1 MFFSLTLYL
10 SITIFFIGL
19 IYRVWK
25 WFRIRIGP
33 EAADFSVPDRAAAS
47 VKAIIATLF
56 SRRVFVILKVLVVD
70 VILQIRFLQEDF
82 LRWFMHML
90 IFFGFMMLL
99 LMHALDNFIT
109 EPLFTDYYS
118 TINPFMFLR
127 NFFGAMVV
135 LGVAIAVY
143 RRVTLKGLRIIT
155 KATDIYAISILAV
168 IMISGFALEGVK
180 IISFSIFDQMVED
193 YAGADDPEEIKPLK
207 ALWAEEYGVVFP
219 DFPDSFE
226 PALLEEGR
234 ELNEE
239 SCAECHTRPIWS
251 FVSYPLA
258 KALKSIALSL
268 TQAGADVWL
277 WYIHFLAC
285 FVGLAYLP
293 FSKFFHIFSTPVSLL
308 ANELVDHD
316 RPEPANV
323 ATRRAME
330 LDACTR
336 CGTCSLHCSVAPV
349 FSKIPNTNIFPSEK
363 LMALKA
369 FAADKQLGTKELHSI
384 QEGSFICTSCNRC
397 TTVCPVGINLQ
408 DLWLASRKDL
418 AAKGFPESQAFARAT
433 GAAEVA
439 AIIKD
444 VKDQKTCYLPGGHSM
459 VKHLNLSDQAG
470 TFASCLKCITCTV
483 ECPVVANYKK
493 PTDALDLMPH
503 QIMHALGLGLKELVL
518 GSRMIWDCLGCYLCQ
533 EKCPMGVKVT
543 DVFYELKN
551 ISYERLRAAELPRG
565 LEKKRPTML
574 SDRSKGAVS

>member
-1 MFFSLTLYL
+1 MFFSFTLYL

-19 IYRVWK
+19 VYRVWT
-25 WFRIRIGP
+25 WFRLRIGP
-33 EAADFSVPDRAAAS
+33 EAADFSVSERAVAS
-47 VKAIIATLF
+47 FKAIIATLF
-56 SRRVFVILKVLVVD
+56 SSRFFVILKVLLVD
-70 VILQIRFLQEDF
+70 VILQIRFLREDF

-90 IFFGFMMLL
+90 IFIGFMLLL
-99 LMHALDNFIT
+99 LMHALDNFIS

-127 NFFGAMVV
+127 NFLGAMVV
-135 LGVAIAVY
+135 SGVAIAVY

-168 IMISGFALEGVK
+168 IMISGVFLEGAK
-180 IISFSIFDQMVED
+180 ISSYTEYQIMVED
-193 YAGADDPEEIKPLK
+193 YAELEEEEEIK
-207 ALWAEEYGVVFP
+207 ALESYWAQHFGVVSP
-219 DFPDSFE
+219 NVKAPFE
-226 PALLEEGR
+226 EEILTFGQ
-234 ELNEE
+234 ELHEG
-239 SCAECHTRPIWS
+239 SCMDCHSQPQWA
-251 FVSYPLA
+251 FMGYAVA
-258 KALKSIALSL
+258 KVIKPIALSL
-268 TQAGADVWL
+268 DRAGSATIL

-285 FVGLAYLP
+285 FLGLAYLP
-293 FSKFFHIFSTPVSLL
+293 FSKFFHIFSTPISLL
-308 ANELVDHD
+308 VNEFGDHD
-316 RPEPANV
+316 RTEPANV

-349 FSKIPNTNIFPSEK
+349 FRKIPNANIFPSEK

-397 TTVCPVGINLQ
+397 TTVCPVGINLL

-418 AAKGFPESQAFARAT
+418 AAKGFPEPQAWARET

-470 TFASCLKCITCTV
+470 TFAGCLKCITCTV

-493 PTDALDLMPH
+493 PTEALDLMPH

-551 ISYERLRAAELPRG
+551 ISYERLRTAELPRG
-565 LEKKRPTML
+565 LEKKSPIMP
-574 SDRSKGAVS
+574 SGRSKGAVS

>member
-1 MFFSLTLYL
+1 MFFSFTLYL

-19 IYRVWK
+19 VYRVWT
-25 WFRIRIGP
+25 WFRLRIGP
-33 EAADFSVPDRAAAS
+33 EAADFSVSERAVAS
-47 VKAIIATLF
+47 FKAIIATLF
-56 SRRVFVILKVLVVD
+56 SSRFFVILKVLLVD
-70 VILQIRFLQEDF
+70 VILQIRFLREDF

-90 IFFGFMMLL
+90 IFIGFMLLL
-99 LMHALDNFIT
+99 LMHALDNFIS

-127 NFFGAMVV
+127 NFLGAMVV
-135 LGVAIAVY
+135 SGVAIAVY

-168 IMISGFALEGVK
+168 IMISGVFLEGAK
-180 IISFSIFDQMVED
+180 ISSYTEYQIMVED
-193 YAGADDPEEIKPLK
+193 YAELEEEEEIK
-207 ALWAEEYGVVFP
+207 ALESYWAQHFGVVSP
-219 DFPDSFE
+219 NVKAPFE
-226 PALLEEGR
+226 EEILTFGQ
-234 ELNEE
+234 ELHEG
-239 SCAECHTRPIWS
+239 SCMDCHSQPQWA
-251 FVSYPLA
+251 FMGYAVA
-258 KALKSIALSL
+258 KVIKPIALSL
-268 TQAGADVWL
+268 DRAGSATIL

-285 FVGLAYLP
+285 FLGLAYLP
-293 FSKFFHIFSTPVSLL
+293 FSKFFHIFSTPISLL
-308 ANELVDHD
+308 VNEFGDHD
-316 RPEPANV
+316 RAVPANV

-349 FSKIPNTNIFPSEK
+349 FRKIPNANIFPSEK

-397 TTVCPVGINLQ
+397 TTVCPVGINLL

-418 AAKGFPESQAFARAT
+418 AAKGFPEPQAWARET

-470 TFASCLKCITCTV
+470 TFAGCLKCITCTV

-493 PTDALDLMPH
+493 PTEALDLMPH

-551 ISYERLRAAELPRG
+551 ISYERLRTAELPRG
-565 LEKKRPTML
+565 LEKKSPIMP
-574 SDRSKGAVS
+574 SGRSKGAVS

>member
-1 MFFSLTLYL
+1 MFFSFTLYL

-19 IYRVWK
+19 VYRVWT

-33 EAADFSVPDRAAAS
+33 EAADFSVSDRAAAS
-47 VKAIIATLF
+47 FKAIIATLF
-56 SRRVFVILKVLVVD
+56 SNRFFVILKVLLVD
-70 VILQIRFLQEDF
+70 VILQIRFLREDF

-90 IFFGFMMLL
+90 IFIGFMLLL
-99 LMHALDNFIT
+99 LMHALDNFIS

-135 LGVAIAVY
+135 LGVATAVY
-143 RRVTLKGLRIIT
+143 RRLTLKGLRIIT

-168 IMISGFALEGVK
+168 IMISGVFLEGAK
-180 IISFSIFDQMVED
+180 ISSYTEYQIMVED
-193 YAGADDPEEIKPLK
+193 YAELEEEEEIK
-207 ALWAEEYGVVFP
+207 ALESYWAQHFGVVSP
-219 DFPDSFE
+219 NVKAPFE
-226 PALLEEGR
+226 EEILTFGQ
-234 ELNEE
+234 ELHEG
-239 SCAECHTRPIWS
+239 SCMDCHSQPQWA
-251 FVSYPLA
+251 FMGYAVA
-258 KALKSIALSL
+258 KVIKPIALSL
-268 TQAGADVWL
+268 DRAGSATIL

-285 FVGLAYLP
+285 FLGLAYLP
-293 FSKFFHIFSTPVSLL
+293 FSKFFHIFSTPISLL
-308 ANELVDHD
+308 VNEFGDHD
-316 RPEPANV
+316 RAEPANV

-349 FSKIPNTNIFPSEK
+349 FSKIPNINIFPSEK

-369 FAADKQLGTKELHSI
+369 FTADKQLGTKELHSI

-408 DLWLASRKDL
+408 DLWIASRKDL
-418 AAKGFPESQAFARAT
+418 AAKGFPEPQAWARET

-459 VKHLNLSDQAG
+459 VKHLNLLDQAS
-470 TFASCLKCITCTV
+470 TFSGCLKCITCTI

-493 PTDALDLMPH
+493 PIEALDLMPH

-551 ISYERLRAAELPRG
+551 ISYERLRTAELPRG
-565 LEKKRPTML
+565 LEKKSSIMP
-574 SDRSKGAVS
+574 SDRSKGAAL

>member
-1 MFFSLTLYL
+1 MFFSFTLYL

-19 IYRVWK
+19 VYRVWT
-25 WFRIRIGP
+25 WFRLRIGP
-33 EAADFSVPDRAAAS
+33 EAADFSVSERAVAS
-47 VKAIIATLF
+47 FKAIIATLF
-56 SRRVFVILKVLVVD
+56 SSRFFVILKVLLVD
-70 VILQIRFLQEDF
+70 VILQIRFLREDF

-90 IFFGFMMLL
+90 IFIGFMLLL
-99 LMHALDNFIT
+99 LMHALDNFIS

-127 NFFGAMVV
+127 NFLGAMVV

-168 IMISGFALEGVK
+168 IMISGVFLEGAK
-180 IISFSIFDQMVED
+180 ISSYTEYQIMVED
-193 YAGADDPEEIKPLK
+193 YAELEEEEEIK
-207 ALWAEEYGVVFP
+207 ALESYWAQHFGVVSP
-219 DFPDSFE
+219 NVKAPFE
-226 PALLEEGR
+226 EEILTFGQ
-234 ELNEE
+234 ELHEG
-239 SCAECHTRPIWS
+239 SCMDCHSQPQWA
-251 FVSYPLA
+251 FMGYAVA
-258 KALKSIALSL
+258 KVIKPIALSL
-268 TQAGADVWL
+268 DRAGSATIL

-285 FVGLAYLP
+285 FLGLAYLP
-293 FSKFFHIFSTPVSLL
+293 FSKFFHIFSTPISLL
-308 ANELVDHD
+308 VNEFGDHD
-316 RPEPANV
+316 RAVPANV

-349 FSKIPNTNIFPSEK
+349 FRKIPNANIFPSEK

-397 TTVCPVGINLQ
+397 TTVCPVGINLL

-418 AAKGFPESQAFARAT
+418 AAKGFPEPQAWARET

-470 TFASCLKCITCTV
+470 TFAGCLKCITCTV

-493 PTDALDLMPH
+493 PTEALDLMPH

-551 ISYERLRAAELPRG
+551 ISYERLRTAELPRG
-565 LEKKRPTML
+565 LEKKSPIMP
-574 SDRSKGAVS
+574 SGRSKGAVS

>member
-1 MFFSLTLYL
+1 MFFSFTLYL

-19 IYRVWK
+19 VYRVWT
-25 WFRIRIGP
+25 WFRLRIGP
-33 EAADFSVPDRAAAS
+33 EAADFSVSERAVAS
-47 VKAIIATLF
+47 FKAIIATLF
-56 SRRVFVILKVLVVD
+56 SSRFFVILKVLLVD
-70 VILQIRFLQEDF
+70 VILQIRFLREDF

-90 IFFGFMMLL
+90 IFIGFMLLL
-99 LMHALDNFIT
+99 LMHALDNFIS

-127 NFFGAMVV
+127 NFLGAMVV

-168 IMISGFALEGVK
+168 IMISGVFLEGAK
-180 IISFSIFDQMVED
+180 ISSYTEYQIMVED
-193 YAGADDPEEIKPLK
+193 YAELEEEEEIK
-207 ALWAEEYGVVFP
+207 ALESYWAQHFGVVSP
-219 DFPDSFE
+219 NVKAPFE
-226 PALLEEGR
+226 EEILTFGQ
-234 ELNEE
+234 ELHEG
-239 SCAECHTRPIWS
+239 SCMDCHSQPQWA
-251 FVSYPLA
+251 FMGYAVA
-258 KALKSIALSL
+258 KVIKPIALSL
-268 TQAGADVWL
+268 DRAGSATIL

-285 FVGLAYLP
+285 FLGLAYLP
-293 FSKFFHIFSTPVSLL
+293 FSKFFHIFSTPISLL
-308 ANELVDHD
+308 VNEFGDHD
-316 RPEPANV
+316 RTEPANV

-349 FSKIPNTNIFPSEK
+349 FSKIPNANIFPSEK

-397 TTVCPVGINLQ
+397 TTVCPVGINLL

-418 AAKGFPESQAFARAT
+418 AAKGFPEPQAWARET

-470 TFASCLKCITCTV
+470 TFAGCLKCITCTV

-493 PTDALDLMPH
+493 PTEALDLMPH

-551 ISYERLRAAELPRG
+551 ISYERLRTAELPRG
-565 LEKKRPTML
+565 LEKKSPIMP
-574 SDRSKGAVS
+574 SGRSKGAVS

>member
-33 EAADFSVPDRAAAS
+33 EAADFSVSARAVAS
-47 VKAIIATLF
+47 IKAIVATLF

-70 VILQIRFLQEDF
+70 VILQIRFFREDF

-90 IFFGFMMLL
+90 IFFGFMLLL
-99 LMHALDNFIT
+99 LMHALDNFIS

-135 LGVAIAVY
+135 LGVAIAIY
-143 RRVTLKGLRIIT
+143 RRMTRKGLRRIT

-168 IMISGFALEGVK
+168 IMISGFTLEGMKMV
-180 IISFSIFDQMVED
+180 SFSIFDQMVAD
-193 YAGADDPEEIKPLK
+193 YAGIDDPEEIKPLK
-207 ALWAEEYGVVFP
+207 ALWAKEYGVVFP

-226 PALLEEGR
+226 PGLLEEGR

-239 SCAECHTRPIWS
+239 NCASCHTRPIWA

-258 KALKSIALSL
+258 KALKSIALSM
-268 TQAGADVWL
+268 TGADADVWL

-293 FSKFFHIFSTPVSLL
+293 FSKFFHIFSTPISLL
-308 ANELVDHD
+308 VNEFSDHD
-316 RPEPANV
+316 RTEPVNL

-349 FSKIPNTNIFPSEK
+349 FSKIPNANIFPSEK
-363 LMALKA
+363 LMALKG
-369 FAADKQLGTKELHSI
+369 FAADKQLGTKKLHSI

-397 TTVCPVGINLQ
+397 TTVCPVGIDLQ

-418 AAKGFPESQAFARAT
+418 AAKGFPEPQSWARET

-439 AIIKD
+439 TIIKD

-459 VKHLNLSDQAG
+459 AKNLNLSDQAS
-470 TFASCLKCITCTV
+470 TFSGCLKCITCTL
-483 ECPVVANYKK
+483 ECPVVANYQK
-493 PTDALDLMPH
+493 PTETLDLMPH

-551 ISYERLRAAELPRG
+551 ISYERLRTAELP
-565 LEKKRPTML
+565 
-574 SDRSKGAVS
+574 

>member
-1 MFFSLTLYL
+1 MFFSFTLYL
-10 SITIFFIGL
+10 SLTIFFIGL
-19 IYRVWK
+19 VYRVWT

-33 EAADFSVPDRAAAS
+33 EAADFSVSDRAAAS
-47 VKAIIATLF
+47 VKAIFATLF
-56 SRRVFVILKVLVVD
+56 SSRFFVILKVLVVD
-70 VILQIRFLQEDF
+70 VILQIRFLREDF

-90 IFFGFMMLL
+90 IFIGFMLLL
-99 LMHALDNFIT
+99 LMHALDNFIS

-168 IMISGFALEGVK
+168 IMISGVFLEGAK
-180 IISFSIFDQMVED
+180 ISSYTEYQIMVED
-193 YAGADDPEEIKPLK
+193 YAELEEEEEIK
-207 ALWAEEYGVVFP
+207 ALESYWAQHFGVVSP
-219 DFPDSFE
+219 NVKAPFE
-226 PALLEEGR
+226 EEILTFGQ
-234 ELNEE
+234 ELHEG
-239 SCAECHTRPIWS
+239 SCMDCHSHPQWA
-251 FVSYPLA
+251 FMGYAVA
-258 KALKSIALSL
+258 KAIKPIALSL
-268 TQAGADVWL
+268 DRAGSATIL

-293 FSKFFHIFSTPVSLL
+293 FSKFFHIFSTPISLL
-308 ANELVDHD
+308 VNEFGDHD
-316 RPEPANV
+316 RAEPANV

-349 FSKIPNTNIFPSEK
+349 FSKIPNANIFPSEK
-363 LMALKA
+363 LVALKA

-418 AAKGFPESQAFARAT
+418 TARGFPEPQAWARET

-459 VKHLNLSDQAG
+459 VKHLNLSDQAS
-470 TFASCLKCITCTV
+470 TFSGCLKCITCTV

-493 PTDALDLMPH
+493 PTEALDLMPH

-551 ISYERLRAAELPRG
+551 ISYERLRTAELPRG
-565 LEKKRPTML
+565 LEKKSPIMP
-574 SDRSKGAVS
+574 SDRSKGATL

>member
-1 MFFSLTLYL
+1 MFFSFTLYL
-10 SITIFFIGL
+10 SLTIFFIGL
-19 IYRVWK
+19 VYRVWT

-33 EAADFSVPDRAAAS
+33 EAADFSVSDRAAAS

-56 SRRVFVILKVLVVD
+56 SSRFFVILRVLVVD
-70 VILQIRFLQEDF
+70 VILQIRFLREDF

-90 IFFGFMMLL
+90 IFIGFMLLL
-99 LMHALDNFIT
+99 LMHALDNFIS

-135 LGVAIAVY
+135 SGVAIAIY

-168 IMISGFALEGVK
+168 IMISGFALESVK
-180 IISFSIFDQMVED
+180 IVSFSIFDQMVED
-193 YAGADDPEEIKPLK
+193 YAGIDDPEEGKPLK
-207 ALWAEEYGVVFP
+207 ALWAKEYGVVFS

-226 PALLEEGR
+226 PDLIEEGR

-239 SCAECHTRPIWS
+239 SCAECHTRPNWA

-258 KALKSIALSL
+258 KALKFIALSL
-268 TQAGADVWL
+268 TRAGADVWL

-293 FSKFFHIFSTPVSLL
+293 FSKFFHIFSTPISLL
-308 ANELVDHD
+308 VNEVGDHD
-316 RPEPANV
+316 RAEPANV

-349 FSKIPNTNIFPSEK
+349 FSKIPNANIFPSEK

-418 AAKGFPESQAFARAT
+418 AAKGFPEPQAWARET

-459 VKHLNLSDQAG
+459 VKHLNLSDQAS
-470 TFASCLKCITCTV
+470 TFSGCLKCITCTV

-493 PTDALDLMPH
+493 PTEALDLMPH

-551 ISYERLRAAELPRG
+551 ISYERLRTAELPRG
-565 LEKKRPTML
+565 LEKKSSIMP
-574 SDRSKGAVS
+574 SDRSKGAAL